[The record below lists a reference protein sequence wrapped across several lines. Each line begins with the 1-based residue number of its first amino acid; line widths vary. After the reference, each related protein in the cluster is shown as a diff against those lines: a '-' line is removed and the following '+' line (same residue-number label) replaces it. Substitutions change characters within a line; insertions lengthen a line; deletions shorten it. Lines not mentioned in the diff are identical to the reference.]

1 MTQAIPLSEQFDSA
15 PFESFEWLRTKEI
28 PSLKVLVSEYR
39 HKKTQAMHYHI
50 AADNPENVFLVALRT
65 VPEDSAGVAHIL
77 EHTALCGSEKYP
89 VRDPFFMMIRRSLNT
104 FMNAFTSSDW
114 TAYPFASQNRKDFNN
129 LLDVYLDAVF
139 FSRLDELDFRQEGH
153 RVEFENPTDPSSNL
167 VFKGV
172 VFNEMKGAMSSPVST
187 VYDVLNRHLFPSTT
201 YHFNSGGDP
210 ENIPDL
216 RYEELKSFYKSHY
229 HPSNAVFMT
238 YGDMPVKALQEKFEQ
253 KALQRFDF
261 LEEKIFVGDEKRYQ
275 QPLNVEEVYALD
287 IVGDDETALKDKTHF
302 VLAWLL
308 GYSTDLEE
316 HLKMQLL
323 SDVLL
328 GNSASPLQ
336 QALENT
342 ELGIPSSLC
351 GLETSNREM
360 SFMCGLEGSNPE
372 QAQAYEDLVMSV
384 LEDIVKN
391 GVNQQFVESAL
402 HQLELSQ
409 REIGGGGYPYGLQL
423 ILTGLPSAMHRGDPI
438 ALLDLDPV
446 LERLRVE
453 IKDPGFIPRLVN
465 EKLLQNKHRVRLSM
479 KPDSELNLRK
489 KVAEEKRL
497 QAMKAAMSE
506 QEKVEVVDLA
516 KRLSERQMQK
526 DDESVLP
533 KVGLE
538 DVPED
543 IHIPEGL
550 TETLFNTPY
559 RFPVTTYEQGTN
571 GIVYQQIIIEL
582 PDLDD
587 ELLGVLPYY
596 TRCLTEVGSA
606 GRDYLETQ
614 AKQASVTGG
623 LHAYTSIRSL
633 PDDEQKTKS
642 YLVISSKAL
651 VANHYAMSQLMK
663 ETLEDVKFHEHIR
676 IAEMLAQQRAHA
688 EQSVTGSGH
697 SLAMQAAASGM
708 APTAEL
714 SYRLNGL
721 EGIKALKALDEG
733 LKASGQ
739 GKQNLVALADKFA
752 LIHQKI
758 LTQPRQWL
766 LIAEPEKLSQFKNDL
781 KKVWQESTYQASST
795 QLTLQLGT
803 IRETRKQLWV
813 TSTQVNFC
821 AKAYP
826 TVTVDHEDAAPL
838 TVLGG
843 FLRNGYLHRAIR
855 EQGGAYGSG
864 ASQDSSIAAF
874 RFFSYRDPR
883 LVSTLE
889 DFDKS
894 IVWLL
899 NESHSAAQ
907 LEEAILGV
915 IGDIDKPSSPSGE
928 AKQAFHNTLFGRTAE
943 QRKAFRA
950 RILQVTLSDLL
961 RVGERYLNPENA
973 SVAVITNGDTQQ
985 QLGDLALGMTVFQ
998 L

>member
-1 MTQAIPLSEQFDSA
+1 MTQALPLSEQFDPTA
-15 PFESFEWLRTKEI
+15 FESFECLRSQEI

-39 HKKTQAMHYHI
+39 HKKTHAMHYHI

-65 VPEDSAGVAHIL
+65 MPEDSTGVAHIL

-114 TAYPFASQNRKDFNN
+114 TAYPFASQNSKDFNN

-153 RVEFENPTDPSSNL
+153 RVEFEDSSDPHSSL

-172 VFNEMKGAMSSPVST
+172 VFNEMKGAMSSPVSA
-187 VYDVLNRHLFPSTT
+187 VYDVLNRHLFSTTT
-201 YHFNSGGDP
+201 YHYNSGGDP

-216 RYEELKSFYKSHY
+216 SYEALKSFYKSHY

-238 YGDMPVKALQEKFEQ
+238 YGNMSVRELQKKFEE
-253 KALQRFDF
+253 KVLYRFD
-261 LEEKIFVGDEKRYQ
+261 LSDESLSVGDEKRFQ
-275 QPLNVEEVYALD
+275 QPLIVEDVYALD
-287 IVGDDETALKDKTHF
+287 VVNNDEAALNDKTHL

-308 GYSTDLEE
+308 GNSTDLEDR
-316 HLKMQLL
+316 LKMQLL

-328 GNSASPLQ
+328 DNSASPLQ
-336 QALENT
+336 QALEST
-342 ELGIPSSLC
+342 ELGTPSRLC
-351 GLETSNREM
+351 GLESSNREM

-372 QAQAYEDLVMSV
+372 QAQAYENLVLSV
-384 LEDIVKN
+384 LKDVVAK
-391 GVNQQFVESAL
+391 GVDQQLVEAAL

-423 ILTGLPSAMHRGDPI
+423 ILTGLPSAIHRGDPI

-446 LERLRVE
+446 LERLRRE
-453 IKDPGFIPRLVN
+453 IKDPEFIPKLVN

-489 KVAEEKRL
+489 KISEEKRL
-497 QAMKAAMSE
+497 QTMKAAMSE
-506 QEKVEVVDLA
+506 QEKAQVVDLA
-516 KRLSERQMQK
+516 KRLAERQLQK
-526 DDESVLP
+526 DDASILP

-538 DVPED
+538 DVPAD
-543 IHIPEGL
+543 IHIPEGGGGI
-550 TETLFNTPY
+550 LFDTPY
-559 RFPVTTYEQGTN
+559 EFPLTSYQQGTN
-571 GIVYQQIIIEL
+571 GLVYQQIIIEL
-582 PDLDD
+582 PDLDE
-587 ELLGVLPYY
+587 ELVAVLPYY
-596 TRCLTEVGSA
+596 TNCLTEVGSA
-606 GRDYLETQ
+606 GRDYLATQ

-623 LHAYTSIRSL
+623 LQAYTSIRSL
-633 PDDEQKTKS
+633 PEDEQKTKS

-651 VANHYAMSQLMK
+651 VTNHYAMSQLLK
-663 ETLEDVKFHEHIR
+663 ETLEDVSFDEHAR
-676 IAEMLAQQRAHA
+676 IAELFAQHRAHA
-688 EQSVTGSGH
+688 EQSVIGSGH
-697 SLAMQAAASGM
+697 ALAMQAAASGM

-714 SYRLNGL
+714 SYRLSGL
-721 EGIKALKALDEG
+721 EGIKTLKKLDDG
-733 LKASGQ
+733 LKDTTEG
-739 GKQNLVALADKFA
+739 GKNIAALAEKFV
-752 LIHQKI
+752 LIHQQV
-758 LTQPRQWL
+758 LTAPRQWL
-766 LIAEPEKLSQFKNDL
+766 LIAEAEKLSRFKQDL
-781 KKVWQESTYQASST
+781 KKVWQASSY
-795 QLTLQLGT
+795 QISNNVGMLKLKA
-803 IRETRKQLWV
+803 IRESRKQLWV

-826 TVTVDHEDAAPL
+826 TVTVDHDDAAPL

-883 LVSTLE
+883 LMETLE

-894 IVWLL
+894 VEWLL
-899 NESHSAAQ
+899 NEEHSDAE

-915 IGDIDKPSSPSGE
+915 ISDIDKPSSPAGE
-928 AKQAFHNTLFGRTAE
+928 AKQAFHNALFNRTAE

-950 RILQVTLSDLL
+950 RILNVTMSDLL
-961 RVGERYLNPENA
+961 RVGGEYFQPEKA
-973 SVAVITNGDTQQ
+973 SVAVITNSSIQK
-985 QLGDLALGMTVFQ
+985 QLGDLGLEMSI
-998 L
+998 LHL